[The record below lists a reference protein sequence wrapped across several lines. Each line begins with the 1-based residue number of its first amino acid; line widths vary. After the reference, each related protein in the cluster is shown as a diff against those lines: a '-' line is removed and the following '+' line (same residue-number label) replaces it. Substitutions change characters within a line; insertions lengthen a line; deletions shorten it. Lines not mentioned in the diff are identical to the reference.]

1 LGEEL
6 DSHTEKDSQ
15 SESKGID
22 ISYSAI
28 LKVAVPIGLGTFV
41 QFFVLF
47 FDNLFISEL
56 KNDDAFNAAN
66 SSGLFYI
73 VGVMLGVGLSAGT
86 QILTARRVGEKN
98 LPDIG
103 NIFRSSLN
111 IALVSSVILFS
122 LYFFLSKPLITA
134 VTENP
139 ALEVKMV
146 SFLNIRSIGY
156 FFLFPLVVIN
166 GFFSGIA
173 RTQMLFYVALI
184 TGVGNIILDYLL
196 IFGKFGFPELGLQ
209 GAAWASSSAEG
220 LALVFAVFYIL
231 NKKYH
236 ITYHLKEKFKILNF
250 SQAKELILI
259 SYPVAITQIISLS
272 TWMAFFIFVEH
283 VGSDELKVSHIA
295 RNMLFLGFIAIF
307 GFNRTAKTYVSTLA
321 AEHRVKDI
329 LPTIKRMMLMSLIGV
344 FILTSILWISPE
356 FILELFDATEL
367 IEMAKKVF
375 LVVVPAMLLFSVGGI
390 FFASVDGFG
399 DTKISM
405 VVEIISIL
413 FYLGLLYYMVE
424 INRQEIHII
433 WIIDLIYFALLGG
446 LSFLYL
452 RFGKRKQ
459 IFK

>member
-1 LGEEL
+1 LEAEI
-6 DSHTEKDSQ
+6 DSHIEIDSQ
-15 SESKGID
+15 SEFKGID

-28 LKVAVPIGLGTFV
+28 LRVAVPIGLGTFV

-47 FDNLFISEL
+47 FDNLFISGL
-56 KNDDAFNAAN
+56 HNDDSFNAAN

-98 LPDIG
+98 LKDIG

-134 VTENP
+134 VTQNP
-139 ALEVKMV
+139 DLEDKMV

-184 TGVGNIILDYLL
+184 TGAGNILLDYLL
-196 IFGKFGFPELGLQ
+196 IFGNFGFPELGFI
-209 GAAWASSSAEG
+209 GAAWASSCAEG
-220 LALVFAVFYIL
+220 LALLFAVFYIL

-236 ITYHLKEKFKILNF
+236 ITYFLQEKFKILNF
-250 SQAKELILI
+250 SKSKELVIL

-283 VGSDELKVSHIA
+283 VGTAELKVSHIS

-321 AEHRVKDI
+321 AENRIQDI
-329 LPTIKRMMLMSLIGV
+329 LPTLKRMMLMSLIGV
-344 FILTSILWISPE
+344 FVLTSILWIYP
-356 FILELFDATEL
+356 
-367 IEMAKKVF
+367 
-375 LVVVPAMLLFSVGGI
+375 
-390 FFASVDGFG
+390 
-399 DTKISM
+399 
-405 VVEIISIL
+405 EIIL
-413 FYLGLLYYMVE
+413 
-424 INRQEIHII
+424 Q
-433 WIIDLIYFALLGG
+433 
-446 LSFLYL
+446 
-452 RFGKRKQ
+452 K
-459 IFK
+459 